1 VPRED
6 SDRVSLL
13 PKVSDLLWLHEV
25 NPRRYPHLLESVSS
39 GMSGGAEWFD
49 ILFAFPEELLELAA
63 PGILLKDGV
72 RIDGND
78 FLGALACA
86 TRSAADDD
94 SDSSGLPF
102 HNGWFL
108 YVSYDFASLIEPRLP
123 LPHAVARPLA
133 FAERFRSAIIRDRRS
148 GETYFV
154 SAGEVNRDRIEQV
167 RADIRRARDTPLVT
181 LSAKT
186 LDEEPEER
194 FLEGVRRIQEYI
206 GAGDVFQVN
215 LSRQWQIDMSYPA
228 SAAQVYAR
236 LRASNPAPF
245 AGLARLPHGGNII
258 SSSPERLACVH
269 GGTITT
275 EPIAGTFARA
285 ALDADAATVA
295 ALAAHPKE
303 RAEHVML
310 VDLARNDLGRVCRP
324 GSVTVEQLMQVR
336 SYRYVHHLVSRV
348 KGALLPDTGPDA
360 ILSAVFPGGTITGC
374 PKLRSMEIIRELEQ
388 TGRGA
393 YTGSIGYLR
402 RDGNLDINILIRTLV
417 YDGRKITLR
426 AGAGIV
432 ADSIS
437 ARELAETRA
446 KARGLLAAI
455 GI

>member
-1 VPRED
+1 MPRED

-13 PKVSDLLWLHEV
+13 PRVSDLLSLHEM
-25 NPRRYPHLLESVSS
+25 NPSRYPHLLESIPSGTSS
-39 GMSGGAEWFD
+39 GEEWFD

-63 PGILLKDGV
+63 PGVLLKNGT
-72 RIDGND
+72 RMRSGD
-78 FLGALACA
+78 FLGALTCA
-86 TRSAADDD
+86 AHGITAGAGGH
-94 SDSSGLPF
+94 GLPF
-102 HNGWFL
+102 RSGWFL
-108 YVSYDFASLIEPRLP
+108 YISYDFASLIEPRLP
-123 LPHAVARPLA
+123 LPHTLARPLA

-148 GETYFV
+148 GETYF
-154 SAGEVNRDRIEQV
+154 AAAREVGKERIEQV
-167 RADIRRARDTPLVT
+167 IVDIRRAHDTPLVK
-181 LSAKT
+181 LSAT
-186 LDEEPEER
+186 TVEEEPEER

-215 LSRQWQIDMSYPA
+215 LSRQWQIEVDHPA
-228 SAAQVYAR
+228 SPAQIYAR

-245 AGLARLPHGGNII
+245 AGLARLPHGGSII
-258 SSSPERLACVH
+258 SSSPERLACVR
-269 GGTITT
+269 GETITT

-285 ALDADAATVA
+285 TIDADAATVA
-295 ALAAHPKE
+295 ALTAHPKE

-348 KGALLPDTGPDA
+348 KGALLPDTGPGA

-374 PKLRSMEIIRELEQ
+374 PKLRSMEIIHELEQ

-393 YTGSIGYLR
+393 YTGSIGYLSH
-402 RDGNLDINILIRTLV
+402 DGDLDINILIRTLV
-417 YDGRKITLR
+417 YESGKITLR

-432 ADSIS
+432 ADSVP